1 LTCAS
6 ARDTIVPHEHRSETG
21 SIGHRAHH
29 ACAVIA
35 AADEL
40 EDDELDIIDLESIVL
55 TGEIIERQKD
65 QTTGEA
71 KYVIRGITLA
81 NAAGCVVAK
90 FDSVGRAVIITVY
103 LE

>member
-1 LTCAS
+1 MVS
-6 ARDTIVPHEHRSETG
+6 SH
-21 SIGHRAHH
+21 
-29 ACAVIA
+29 

-40 EDDELDIIDLESIVL
+40 ERDELDILDLESIVL
-55 TGEIIERQKD
+55 TGEIIERQRDRK
-65 QTTGEA
+65 TGEA

-81 NAAGCVVAK
+81 NGIGSVVAK

>member
-1 LTCAS
+1 L
-6 ARDTIVPHEHRSETG
+6 G
-21 SIGHRAHH
+21 
-29 ACAVIA
+29 
-35 AADEL
+35 ADEL
-40 EDDELDIIDLESIVL
+40 ESDELDILDLESIIL

-65 QTTGEA
+65 RKTGEA

-81 NAAGCVVAK
+81 NGIGSVVAK

>member
-1 LTCAS
+1 MADRTLPRL
-6 ARDTIVPHEHRSETG
+6 RDLVRQHRYLVS
-21 SIGHRAHH
+21 SH
-29 ACAVIA
+29 

-40 EDDELDIIDLESIVL
+40 EDDELDILDLESIVL

-65 QTTGEA
+65 HNTGEA

-81 NAAGCVVAK
+81 NAAGCLVAK
-90 FDSVGRAVIITVY
+90 FDSIGRAVIITVY

>member
-1 LTCAS
+1 VADRTLPRL
-6 ARDTIVPHEHRSETG
+6 RDLVRQHRYLVS
-21 SIGHRAHH
+21 SH
-29 ACAVIA
+29 

-40 EDDELDIIDLESIVL
+40 EDDELDILDLESIVL

-65 QTTGEA
+65 HRTGEA

-103 LE
+103 IE

>member
-1 LTCAS
+1 MADRTLPRL
-6 ARDTIVPHEHRSETG
+6 RDLVRQHRYLVS
-21 SIGHRAHH
+21 SH
-29 ACAVIA
+29 

-40 EDDELDIIDLESIVL
+40 EDDELDILDLESIVL

-65 QTTGEA
+65 HKTDEA
-71 KYVIRGITLA
+71 KYVIRGATLA
-81 NAAGCVVAK
+81 NVAGCVVAK

>member
-1 LTCAS
+1 VADRTLPRL
-6 ARDTIVPHEHRSETG
+6 RDLVRQHRYLVS
-21 SIGHRAHH
+21 SH
-29 ACAVIA
+29 

-40 EDDELDIIDLESIVL
+40 EDDELDIFDLESIVL

-65 QTTGEA
+65 HKTGEA
-71 KYVIRGITLA
+71 KYVIRGVTLA
-81 NAAGCVVAK
+81 NVAGCIVAK

>member
-1 LTCAS
+1 MADRPLPRL
-6 ARDTIVPHEHRSETG
+6 RDLVRQQRYLVS
-21 SIGHRAHH
+21 SH
-29 ACAVIA
+29 AAG
-35 AADEL
+35 EL
-40 EDDELDIIDLESIVL
+40 EDDELDILDLESIVL

-65 QTTGEA
+65 HKTGEA

>member
-1 LTCAS
+1 VADRTLPRL
-6 ARDTIVPHEHRSETG
+6 RDLVRQHRYLVS
-21 SIGHRAHH
+21 SH
-29 ACAVIA
+29 

-40 EDDELDIIDLESIVL
+40 EDDELDILDLESIVL

-65 QTTGEA
+65 HKTDEA
-71 KYVIRGITLA
+71 KYVIRGATLA
-81 NAAGCVVAK
+81 NVAGCVVAK